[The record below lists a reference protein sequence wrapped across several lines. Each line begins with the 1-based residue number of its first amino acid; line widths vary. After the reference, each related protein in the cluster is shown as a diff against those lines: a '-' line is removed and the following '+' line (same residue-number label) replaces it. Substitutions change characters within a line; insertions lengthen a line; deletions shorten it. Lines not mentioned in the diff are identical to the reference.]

1 MKKKNLITAIASVAM
16 VGVIAV
22 GSTLAYLSANDT
34 ELTNHF
40 QFANNIGVDV
50 YEYNVADPSSDTS
63 KEQTGLTYDNL
74 VTGQDVIKNVDVTLT
89 TTVKTDLYV
98 LVDMGSA
105 GNSMIL
111 TESQI
116 TNNGWIKV
124 DINEPGKYLYKRTVE
139 GNAPQKTFGVF
150 ETLKVPE
157 VSVSGSTSSQAVTLN
172 DVKIDVFAIQ
182 NENLSGTTADQEAAK
197 NLGVTLHA

>member
-1 MKKKNLITAIASVAM
+1 MKKKNLITTVASVAL

-22 GSTLAYLSANDT
+22 GSTLAYLSAQDT

-40 QFANNIGVDV
+40 EFANNIGVDV
-50 YEYNVADPSSDTS
+50 YEYDVATPDSGAS
-63 KEQTGLTYDNL
+63 KEQSGFTYNNL
-74 VTGQDVIKNVDVTLT
+74 VTGQDVIKNVDVDLT

-98 LVDMGSA
+98 LVDMGSV

-111 TESQI
+111 TETQI
-116 TNNGWIKV
+116 TNNGWTKV
-124 DINEPGKYLYKRTVE
+124 NITDAGKVLYKRTVE
-139 GNAPQKTFGVF
+139 GDAEVKSFNVF

-157 VSVSGSTSSQAVTLN
+157 VSVSGSTSSQTVTLN

-197 NLGVTLHA
+197 NLAVTLG